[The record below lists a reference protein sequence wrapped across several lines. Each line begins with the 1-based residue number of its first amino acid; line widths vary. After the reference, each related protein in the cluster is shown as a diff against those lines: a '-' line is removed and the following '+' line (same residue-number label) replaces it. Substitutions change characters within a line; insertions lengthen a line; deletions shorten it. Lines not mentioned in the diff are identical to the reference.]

1 MRIAAHLALR
11 LVSSVGAHTHRE
23 DFRSIERFCLF
34 VGHGRNGHSMVGAL
48 LDAHPSMVIAHEFHT
63 LQHLKP
69 DLSEQE
75 LYYLLLSRAQ
85 WFARRNAR
93 WSGYKYAVPSQ
104 YKGEYTTLRVI
115 GDKKGG
121 GTSAALV
128 RNPEL
133 LGALRELL
141 SVPVNIIHVTRHSLD
156 NISTLARKDR
166 GGDVDKG
173 IDLYFRLCEG
183 VRRARE
189 QTPNEH
195 WLTLPLEEF
204 IWNTQGYLAQT
215 CNFLGIE
222 APDEYI
228 RDCSDIVFD
237 TPSLSREKIAFTS
250 GQLSRIWR
258 EAKRFSFLDGY
269 DSSDERP

>member
-1 MRIAAHLALR
+1 
-11 LVSSVGAHTHRE
+11 
-23 DFRSIERFCLF
+23 
-34 VGHGRNGHSMVGAL
+34 MVGSL
-48 LDAHPSMVIAHEFHT
+48 LDAHPSIVIAHAFHT

-75 LYYLLLSRAQ
+75 LYYLLLSRAR

-104 YKGEYTTLRVI
+104 YKGEYSTLRVI

-121 GTSAALV
+121 GTSAILV

-141 SVPVNIIHVTRHSLD
+141 SVPVNVIHVTRHPLD

-166 GGDVDKG
+166 GSDVDEG
-173 IDLYFRLCEG
+173 IDLYFQLCEG
-183 VRRARE
+183 VRRARR
-189 QTPNEH
+189 QTADEH

-204 IWNTQGYLAQT
+204 IWSTQVHLTKT
-215 CNFLGIE
+215 CSFLE
-222 APDEYI
+222 VESPEEYI

-237 TPSLSREKIAFTS
+237 TPSRSREKIAFTPS
-250 GQLSRIWR
+250 QLSRIQR
-258 EAKRFSFLDGY
+258 EAKSFSFLDDY
-269 DSSDERP
+269 DFFGG

>member
-1 MRIAAHLALR
+1 
-11 LVSSVGAHTHRE
+11 
-23 DFRSIERFCLF
+23 
-34 VGHGRNGHSMVGAL
+34 MVGAL

-75 LYYLLLSRAQ
+75 LYYLLLSRAR

-104 YKGEYTTLRVI
+104 YKGEYSTLRVI

-141 SVPVNIIHVTRHSLD
+141 SVPLNIIHVTRHPLD

-166 GGDVDKG
+166 GGDVDGG

-189 QTPNEH
+189 QTSDEH

-204 IWNTQGYLAQT
+204 IRGTQEHLSQT
-215 CNFLGIE
+215 CNFLGVE
-222 APDEYI
+222 APDDYI
-228 RDCSDIVFD
+228 RECSDIVFD
-237 TPSLSREKIAFTS
+237 TPNRSRKKISFTS
-250 GQLSRIWR
+250 DHIGRIR
-258 EAKRFSFLDGY
+258 RAATEFSFLDRY
-269 DSSDERP
+269 NL